1 MNDFDPTTEFATP
14 VPIEPDEN
22 PRNSL
27 RQGHD
32 QWRYNNVPAVRAPA
46 EEPGDIIPGR
56 GDLRISLTSACNLRC
71 SYCHNEGQEAPWLHQ
86 TKTSALLPDIEKL
99 LDVAAVHGVK
109 SVKFSGGDPGVY
121 PGFIKLMEA
130 VAGWRVRYPAIAKW
144 GMSTNGVPFL
154 DPKKFRALVASHL
167 DSINIGIDSVE
178 PGEKSKPASH
188 VGLPGRTLIDE
199 FVSPLMKEWGGRAIK
214 FDTVFTGDK
223 LRTRNVIAAA
233 RELRINVSVVEINGV
248 MGARHDVRSKFVE
261 LIDET
266 AATYQL
272 SPQLYEDLNEV
283 YLYDRQGNTPI
294 KFYQDHCRDL
304 DCGHCRKIHL
314 RVSATTQ
321 GWGAMPCFLRAQSKI
336 IPLMVDG
343 ELSAARFQDAIR
355 FNGGGRQWFKDTS
368 YDPAARP

>member
-1 MNDFDPTTEFATP
+1 MNDFDPITEFATP
-14 VPIEPDEN
+14 VPMEPDEN
-22 PRNSL
+22 PSSSL
-27 RQGHD
+27 GQGHD
-32 QWRYNNVPAVRAPA
+32 RSRWRYNNVPAHALADER
-46 EEPGDIIPGR
+46 GDVIPGR

-86 TKTSALLPDIEKL
+86 TKTSALLLNIEKL
-99 LDVAAVHGVK
+99 LDVAVAHGAK

-121 PGFIKLMEA
+121 PGLVGLMEA
-130 VAGWRVRYPAIAKW
+130 IASWRARYPAIKKW

-154 DPKKFRALVASHL
+154 DAKKFRALVASRL
-167 DSINIGIDSVE
+167 DNINIGIDSVDPE
-178 PGEKSKPASH
+178 EKSKPDSP
-188 VGLPGRTLIDE
+188 VGIPGRTLIDG
-199 FVSPLMKEWGGRAIK
+199 FVSPLVKEWGGHSIK

-223 LRTRNVIAAA
+223 LRTLNVIAAA
-233 RELRINVSVVEINGV
+233 RKLHVNVSVVEINGV
-248 MGARHDVRSKFVE
+248 MGVRHDVRSKFVE

-272 SPQLYEDLNEV
+272 APRLYEPLNEV

-314 RVSATTQ
+314 RVSATAQ
-321 GWGAMPCFLRAQSKI
+321 GWGAVPCFLRAQSKT

-343 ELSAARFQDAIR
+343 ELSAARFENAIKY
-355 FNGGGRQWFKDTS
+355 NGGGRQWFKDTI
-368 YDPAARP
+368 YDSTTP